1 MGRQRGAF
9 LGCGI
14 GPECRCPR
22 DVGHMCMHMCRR
34 SCVNGRLD
42 SRELNELPSFPANP
56 QPLPPAPAAPAQIC
70 VHASSTARPQPARAA
85 LRKRSSVASAT
96 RPRAACEPSA
106 ATAAS
111 AHAITAAKIGSRVP
125 AQPKKSTQSVRGP
138 HVHVSCAEPLRAKC
152 SCAAWHLQPSGYAV
166 GTQWGS
172 RDGGWLAAVTCG
184 LPCGHSSHAGVC

>member
-1 MGRQRGAF
+1 MSVSQGRRPHVHAHVSSVLRERTTRFSRTQRA
-9 LGCGI
+9 
-14 GPECRCPR
+14 P
-22 DVGHMCMHMCRR
+22 
-34 SCVNGRLD
+34 
-42 SRELNELPSFPANP
+42 ELPPANP